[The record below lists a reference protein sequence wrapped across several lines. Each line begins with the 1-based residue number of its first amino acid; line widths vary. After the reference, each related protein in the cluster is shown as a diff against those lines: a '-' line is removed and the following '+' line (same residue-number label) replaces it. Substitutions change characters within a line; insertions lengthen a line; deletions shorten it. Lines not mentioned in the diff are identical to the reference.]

1 MERGLLFAG
10 GGTGGH
16 VYMAVA
22 VIQRLRELGSSP
34 EILFVGTRRG
44 LENRILPDLD
54 VKLERM
60 TLGGLNRTGFLK
72 AFQTLLQLPA
82 ALLRAG
88 GILRRFRPAAVV
100 GLGGYSSGPVVL
112 VASWMRIPCLVIEP
126 NVHPGLAN
134 RLLAPWVDR
143 VAVAFEET
151 AGRFGRKARLTGIPV
166 RPQFHRDRNPP
177 NPGGPLRV
185 LIFGGSQGSVAIN
198 RLVCQALEE
207 LSPERIRLI
216 HQTGPRHRG
225 QVEER
230 YRKLGVFGAVL
241 EYIHDM
247 PERLHWAD
255 LVICRAGALTL
266 AEVTAAGKASILIPY
281 PYAADDHQRT
291 NAQALVRRG
300 AALILEEGEEA
311 GPALARLIRDLD
323 RDRLQLGAL
332 AAASG
337 ALGDPRSCDR
347 IIGVLGDLMKEH
359 RRGAP
364 CGRPLASQKSQR
376 GSKATGTGNEE

>member
-1 MERGLLFAG
+1 
-10 GGTGGH
+10 
-16 VYMAVA
+16 MAVA

-44 LENRILPDLD
+44 LENRILPDLG
-54 VKLERM
+54 VTVERIS
-60 TLGGLNRTGFLK
+60 LGGLKRTGLLK

-82 ALLRAG
+82 ALLRAV
-88 GILRRFRPAAVV
+88 GIIRRFRPAAVV

-151 AGRFGRKARLTGIPV
+151 AGRFGRKACLTGIPV
-166 RPQFHRDRNPP
+166 RPQFHQDRKSP
-177 NPGGPLRV
+177 NARGPLRV

-198 RLVCQALEE
+198 RLVCEALEE
-207 LSPERIRLI
+207 LSPERIRMI
-216 HQTGPRHRG
+216 HQTGTRDRDR
-225 QVEER
+225 VEER
-230 YRKLGVFGAVL
+230 YRKLGFFGAVL

-247 PERLHWAD
+247 PDRLHWAD

-266 AEVTAAGKASILIPY
+266 AEVAAAGKASILIPY

-300 AALILEEGEEA
+300 AALILEEGEGA
-311 GPALARLIRDLD
+311 GPDLARLIRDLD

-332 AAASG
+332 ADASRT
-337 ALGDPRSCDR
+337 LGDPRSCDR
-347 IIGVLGDLMKEH
+347 IIEVLTEIIDEH
-359 RRGAP
+359 RKGTP
-364 CGRPLASQKSQR
+364 CGCPLRSRQGQR
-376 GSKATGTGNEE
+376 NSGVRGKRRDSTS

>member
-1 MERGLLFAG
+1 MTDRGLLFAG

-22 VIQRLRELGSSP
+22 VIQRLRESGSSP

-44 LENRILPDLD
+44 LENRILPDLG
-54 VKLERM
+54 VTVERIS
-60 TLGGLNRTGFLK
+60 LGGLKRTGLLR
-72 AFQTLLQLPA
+72 AFRTLLQLPA
-82 ALLRAG
+82 ALLRAA
-88 GILRRFRPAAVV
+88 GIIRRFRPAVVV

-126 NVHPGLAN
+126 NVDPGLAN

-151 AGRFGRKARLTGIPV
+151 AGRFGPKARLTGIPV
-166 RPQFHRDRNPP
+166 RPHFHRERKRS

-185 LIFGGSQGSVAIN
+185 LIFGGSQGSVAVN
-198 RLVCQALEE
+198 RLVCEALDEVP
-207 LSPERIRLI
+207 PERIRLV
-216 HQTGPRHRG
+216 HQTGPRDRSR
-225 QVEER
+225 VEAH
-230 YRKLGVFGAVL
+230 YRKLGIFGAVL

-266 AEVTAAGKASILIPY
+266 AEVTAAGKASILIPF
-281 PYAADDHQRT
+281 PHAADDHQRS
-291 NAQALVRRG
+291 NARALVRRG
-300 AALILEEGEEA
+300 AALILEEGEGA
-311 GPALARLIRDLD
+311 GPELARMIRELD
-323 RDRLQLGAL
+323 RDRLRLGTL

-347 IIGVLGDLMKEH
+347 IVRVLRELVPG
-359 RRGAP
+359 
-364 CGRPLASQKSQR
+364 
-376 GSKATGTGNEE
+376 